1 MSDIVVLN
9 VGGQK
14 FFTTKETLKSSVCRE
29 NTFFTNLSDSQGEIF
44 IDRDPSVFMYILN
57 YLRDGKVAIPED
69 QFARTRI
76 CQEAEGYSSLR
87 KASWRGR
94 GKSCRWLHPG
104 IVSQTRH
111 TSAPAQLHFP
121 VLHSYVLNE
130 EIHFCMDKLATMIDF
145 AATGRHVVIEA
156 IKWDPTL
163 HD

>member
-104 IVSQTRH
+104 I
-111 TSAPAQLHFP
+111 
-121 VLHSYVLNE
+121 
-130 EIHFCMDKLATMIDF
+130 HFCMDKLATMIDF